1 MRIGVL
7 ALQGDFALHAAA
19 LGRAGAEPVEVRKP
33 ATLDDVE
40 GLILPGGESTTL
52 LHLMDAWDFQR
63 TIRRFHAEGR
73 PLFGT
78 CAGLIV
84 LAREVEA
91 PRQAS
96 LGLIDVTVERN
107 SYGRQR
113 ESFEAEAEATLGET
127 GEPLRMVFIRAPRI
141 RRVGPGV
148 EVLARHAG
156 DPVLA
161 REGRVLVASFH
172 PELTGD
178 LAVHRYFCRMA
189 EARPAAV

>member
-1 MRIGVL
+1 VRIGVL
-7 ALQGDFALHAAA
+7 ALQGDFGLHAAA
-19 LGRAGAEPVEVRKP
+19 LRGAGAEPVEVRKP
-33 ATLDDVE
+33 GALDDVE

-52 LHLMDAWDFQR
+52 LHLMDAWDFAPALR
-63 TIRRFHAEGR
+63 AFHGSGR

-84 LAREVEA
+84 LAREVEG
-91 PRQAS
+91 PRQPS

-113 ESFEAEAEATLGET
+113 ESFEAEAQAALGD
-127 GEPLRMVFIRAPRI
+127 GADRLRMVFIRAPRI
-141 RRVGPGV
+141 LRAGPGV

-161 REGRVLVASFH
+161 REGPVLVATFH
-172 PELTGD
+172 PELTAD
-178 LAVHRYFCRMA
+178 LTVHRYFCRMA
-189 EARPAAV
+189 EAAAIA